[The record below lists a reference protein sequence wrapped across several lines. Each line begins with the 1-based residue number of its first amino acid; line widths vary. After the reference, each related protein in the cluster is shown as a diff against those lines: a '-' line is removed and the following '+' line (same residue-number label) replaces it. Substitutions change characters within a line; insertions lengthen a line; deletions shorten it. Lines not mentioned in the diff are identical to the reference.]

1 MGHINGSYDSYRGV
15 ILKGLS
21 RVVQAQ
27 NILFWNQMIVAPDN
41 PENRRIQERF
51 LKAFGTEEIHSIKH
65 NAVDCITTVYKN
77 NNPIDNNSP

>member
-1 MGHINGSYDSYRGV
+1 
-15 ILKGLS
+15 
-21 RVVQAQ
+21 
-27 NILFWNQMIVAPDN
+27 MIVAPDN